1 MQFSGNSV
9 QKRVNSVQRK
19 KQIRHSNW
27 SIIKETHKQPIKYEP
42 SMLQQNWRELPRKSK
57 ITNRPSVTLCSSDP
71 TPKLKT
77 NMVKPRKRRFEH
89 RLNNYLN
96 FLAGL
101 LTVLRLKDVKIS
113 LHIIGLIV
121 RGCFDRTHG
130 LNKSFLHLIRALC
143 LCLIMISCLVIFHV
157 YY

>member
-1 MQFSGNSV
+1 
-9 QKRVNSVQRK
+9 
-19 KQIRHSNW
+19 
-27 SIIKETHKQPIKYEP
+27 
-42 SMLQQNWRELPRKSK
+42 
-57 ITNRPSVTLCSSDP
+57 
-71 TPKLKT
+71 
-77 NMVKPRKRRFEH
+77 MVKPRKRRFEH

-143 LCLIMISCLVIFHV
+143 LCLIMISCHVIFHV